1 MEMKRPVRACLAILA
16 GTMFQATCFGESAD
30 ESVVE
35 CTHLADKT
43 ARLRCY
49 DEHMARLGH
58 KIGVETSAVAKPAPT
73 PTRTAAPAPPPA
85 PAASAQQRE
94 FGASPELLR
103 KQRQAAG
110 PATSESPP
118 ELTARVRS
126 VSELAHGELRIEL
139 DNDQVWVETQHWAS
153 PKPLAAGDTVTIKHG
168 TLGSFFLT
176 RESGPALRV
185 KRVH

>member
-1 MEMKRPVRACLAILA
+1 MKTTTTARIGLALLA
-16 GTMFQATCFGESAD
+16 GTLVQGLCFAESAE

-35 CTHLADKT
+35 CTRVADKN

-49 DEHMARLGH
+49 DDHMTRLGH
-58 KIGVETSAVAKPAPT
+58 KIGTEAPSAVKPSAPVS
-73 PTRTAAPAPPPA
+73 APAE
-85 PAASAQQRE
+85 SSKQSE

-103 KQRQAAG
+103 KQQASG
-110 PATSESPP
+110 ATSSQSSS

-153 PKPLAAGDTVTIKHG
+153 PGRLAAGDTVTLKHG

-176 RESGPALRV
+176 RNSGPALRV
-185 KRVH
+185 KRVQ